1 MTEVLLATGIVA
13 TTVLAG
19 FSARQVWS
27 IARATARVN
36 VWVGAIRSGK
46 TIASLLAWLLFV
58 RRAPT
63 TGALVVV
70 GRTRESV
77 ARNVFAPLRDVA
89 IFGRFA
95 KFVSYTAGAP
105 TGVILGRTVHVLGAS
120 DARAEAVLRG
130 LTVAGAYVDEATL
143 VAEAF
148 WTQLLGRMSVP
159 GARLFATTNPDGPA
173 HWFKK
178 QVIDRA
184 AELGY
189 KVFRF
194 RLTDN
199 LHLAAE
205 YVAQI
210 SREYTGLWYRRF
222 ILGEWV
228 QAVGAVYDGW
238 DEQRHLIDPDAIPTM
253 DRVLA
258 LGVDYGDVHA
268 TRGYLLGIGPDLRAG
283 HTGEDR
289 LYILDE
295 WAPGSMTVGGHST
308 DLRRWLAARPVDA
321 WRTPEWV
328 AYDHAASTFGHQLLH
343 DGMSNVRRA
352 HKSVLSGIRT
362 LSALLAVDKLVV
374 ATSCRHLIER
384 LPGYVWDEKATA
396 RGETAPVKAND
407 DEVDALR
414 YAVYTTRLDWTSTIP
429 LAPALDNAPGA
440 GDDTEEVA

>member
-1 MTEVLLATGIVA
+1 MTAVA
-13 TTVLAG
+13 AISTAVVAAILAG
-19 FSARQVWS
+19 FSPRQVWS
-27 IARATARVN
+27 IVRATARVN

-58 RRAPT
+58 RSAPT

-77 ARNVFAPLRDVA
+77 ARNVFVPLQDRA

-95 KFVSYTAGAP
+95 MLVSYTAGAP
-105 TGVILGRTVHVLGAS
+105 TGTILGRTVHVLGAS
-120 DARAEAVLRG
+120 DARAEMVLRG
-130 LTVAGAYVDEATL
+130 LTVAGAYVDESTL

-178 QVIDRA
+178 QVVDRA

-189 KVFRF
+189 RVFRF
-194 RLTDN
+194 TLVDN
-199 LHLAAE
+199 IHLAAE

-210 SREYTGLWYRRF
+210 SREYVGLWYRRF

-228 QAVGAVYDGW
+228 QAAGAVYETW
-238 DEQRHLIDPDAIPTM
+238 DEARHVIAADQIPPM
-253 DRVLA
+253 DRVLSM
-258 LGVDYGDVHA
+258 GIDYGDVHS
-268 TRGYLLGIGPDLRAG
+268 TRGYLIGIGPDTRPG
-283 HTGEDR
+283 HEREHR
-289 LYILDE
+289 LYVLDE
-295 WAPGSMTVGGHST
+295 WAPGHMTIGEHSA
-308 DLRRWLAARPVDA
+308 DLRRWLSARPQ
-321 WRTPEWV
+321 WTPEWI

-343 DGMSNVRRA
+343 DGLASVRKA
-352 HKSVLSGIRT
+352 HKSVLPGIRT
-362 LSALLAVDKLVV
+362 VASLLGVEKMAVSDACK
-374 ATSCRHLIER
+374 HLIER

-407 DEVDALR
+407 DETDALR
-414 YAVYTTRLDWTSTIP
+414 YGVYTVRMDWRDLIP
-429 LAPALDNAPGA
+429 VAPALDTAPGN
-440 GDDTEEVA
+440 GEE